1 MTRSLRYFR
10 PEVPQT
16 GMVYKKG
23 STPRPRDPPAR
34 QSLAPDRVTAVNTTL
49 FNVEV
54 AISWPGRAAER
65 AVVLRILRLGAAGG
79 AADEAGFCEPVL
91 AWPTPPH
98 SMLLRELCAHFSAG

>member
-65 AVVLRILRLGAAGG
+65 AVVLRILRLGAAGERRMKP
-79 AADEAGFCEPVL
+79 D
-91 AWPTPPH
+91 
-98 SMLLRELCAHFSAG
+98 SANLY